1 MTMKYMHTG
10 MIVGEKLPDMIYM
23 APLKVWVTD
32 ASKDKYSIEFLYFEV
47 DSPMAAAIQE
57 QPHVA
62 YAVDN
67 IDEAI
72 AGKAIL
78 WNKMDVGGA
87 YIAFVYD
94 NDTVVEFY
102 QAK

>member
-1 MTMKYMHTG
+1 MKYLHTG

-23 APLKVWVTD
+23 EPLKVWVTD
-32 ASKDKYSIEFLYFEV
+32 ASKDKYAIEFLYFEV

-62 YAVDN
+62 YEVED
-67 IDEAI
+67 IDAALE
-72 AGKAIL
+72 GKSIL
-78 WNKMDVGGA
+78 WPKMDVGGA

-102 QAK
+102 QPKQ

>member
-1 MTMKYMHTG
+1 MKYLHTG

-23 APLKVWVTD
+23 EPLKVWVTD
-32 ASKDKYSIEFLYFEV
+32 ASKDKYAIEFLYFEV

-62 YAVDN
+62 YEVEDN
-67 IDEAI
+67 
-72 AGKAIL
+72 
-78 WNKMDVGGA
+78 
-87 YIAFVYD
+87 IAFVYD

-102 QAK
+102 QPKK

>member
-1 MTMKYMHTG
+1 
-10 MIVGEKLPDMIYM
+10 
-23 APLKVWVTD
+23 
-32 ASKDKYSIEFLYFEV
+32 
-47 DSPMAAAIQE
+47 MAAAIQE

-78 WNKMDVGGA
+78 WDKMDVGSA

>member
-1 MTMKYMHTG
+1 MKYLHTG
-10 MIVGEKLPDMIYM
+10 MIVGEKLPDMVYM
-23 APLKVWVTD
+23 DPLKVWVTD
-32 ASKDKYSIEFLYFEV
+32 ASKDKYAIEFLYFEV

-62 YAVDN
+62 YEVED
-67 IDEAI
+67 IDAALE
-72 AGKAIL
+72 GKSIL
-78 WNKMDVGGA
+78 WPKMDVGGA

-102 QAK
+102 QPKK

>member
-1 MTMKYMHTG
+1 MKYMHTG
-10 MIVGEKLPDMIYM
+10 MIVGEKLPNMVFVE
-23 APLKVWVTD
+23 PLKVWITD
-32 ASKDKYSIEFLYFEV
+32 ASQDKYSIEFLYFEP

-62 YAVDN
+62 YQVED
-67 IDEAI
+67 IDAALE
-72 AGKAIL
+72 GKAIL
-78 WNKMDVGGA
+78 WNKMDIGNA

-102 QAK
+102 QSK

>member
-1 MTMKYMHTG
+1 MKYLHTG
-10 MIVGEKLPDMIYM
+10 MIVGEKLPEMVFVE
-23 APLKVWVTD
+23 PLKVWITD
-32 ASKDKYSIEFLYFEV
+32 ASKDKYAIEFLYFEV

-62 YAVDN
+62 YEVEN

-72 AGKAIL
+72 AGKSVL
-78 WNKMDVGGA
+78 WQKMDIGNA

-94 NDTVVEFY
+94 NDAVVEFY
-102 QAK
+102 QTK

>member
-1 MTMKYMHTG
+1 MKYLHTG

-23 APLKVWVTD
+23 EPLKVWVTD

-47 DSPMAAAIQE
+47 DMAAAIQE

-62 YAVDN
+62 YEVED
-67 IDEAI
+67 IDAALE
-72 AGKAIL
+72 GKSIL

-102 QAK
+102 QPKQ

>member
-1 MTMKYMHTG
+1 MKYMHTG
-10 MIVGEKLPDMIYM
+10 MIVGEKLPNMNFVE
-23 APLKVWVTD
+23 PLKVWVTD
-32 ASKDKYSIEFLYFEV
+32 ASQDKYAIEFLYFEV

-62 YAVDN
+62 YEVEDT
-67 IDEAI
+67 
-72 AGKAIL
+72 IL
-78 WNKMDVGGA
+78 WPKTDLGAA

-102 QAK
+102 QPKQ

>member
-1 MTMKYMHTG
+1 MKYLHTG

-23 APLKVWVTD
+23 EPLKVWVTD

-62 YAVDN
+62 YEVED
-67 IDEAI
+67 IDAELE
-72 AGKAIL
+72 GKSIL
-78 WNKMDVGGA
+78 WPKMDVGGA

-102 QAK
+102 QPKK

>member
-1 MTMKYMHTG
+1 MKYLHTG
-10 MIVGEKLPDMIYM
+10 MIVGEKLPEMVFVE
-23 APLKVWVTD
+23 PLKVWITD
-32 ASKDKYSIEFLYFEV
+32 ASKDKYAIEFLYFEV

-62 YAVDN
+62 YEVEN

-72 AGKAIL
+72 AGKSVL
-78 WNKMDVGGA
+78 WQKMDIGNA

-102 QAK
+102 QTK